1 MYKLAPQKLDI
12 LSLGRYLFIYSVVS
26 VKRNIV
32 RYNKYLVVVTVVV
45 VFVSYCYIYVVISL
59 EHSTVVIGVFKLKF
73 ECPIYSIFRKKFNRT
88 RSVSTINT
96 EENNYYAAGLNGSG
110 RQLNH

>member
-26 VKRNIV
+26 INRNIV

-45 VFVSYCYIYVVISL
+45 VFVSYCYSYCDF
-59 EHSTVVIGVFKLKF
+59 TRTF
-73 ECPIYSIFRKKFNRT
+73 YSRYWCVQVQVRVPYLFYF
-88 RSVSTINT
+88 
-96 EENNYYAAGLNGSG
+96 
-110 RQLNH
+110 